1 MIILPHCYPPSQDGS
16 DGEPLI
22 FSLLSFNLDKM
33 LTGMGE
39 NGSFNLDKML
49 SEMGKNGMFNMDKM
63 DWDAFNLDKSEM
75 FIIVQC

>member
-22 FSLLSFNLDKM
+22 FSLLSFNLVKM

-39 NGSFNLDKML
+39 NGKFNLVKMH
-49 SEMGKNGMFNMDKM
+49 SY
-63 DWDAFNLDKSEM
+63 AFNPDKSEM
-75 FIIVQC
+75 FNVQSIQDAEKNGRK